1 VSIGPDLGWGLGWR
15 VEVFDGD
22 NLLGAREI
30 TTTQG
35 YSAGVAPVA
44 HFGLG
49 DVEMV
54 GVRLVPPGD
63 TEPVTLPGQAADQ
76 HLRYPNGCG

>member
-1 VSIGPDLGWGLGWR
+1 VSVDADNGWGIGWR
-15 VEVFDGD
+15 VEVFDGQD
-22 NLLGAREI
+22 LLGAREI

-49 DVEMV
+49 EVETV
-54 GVRLVPPGD
+54 DIRLIPPGD
-63 TEPVTLPGQAADQ
+63 VDEVTLSAVGADQ
-76 HLRYPNGCG
+76 HLRYPNGC